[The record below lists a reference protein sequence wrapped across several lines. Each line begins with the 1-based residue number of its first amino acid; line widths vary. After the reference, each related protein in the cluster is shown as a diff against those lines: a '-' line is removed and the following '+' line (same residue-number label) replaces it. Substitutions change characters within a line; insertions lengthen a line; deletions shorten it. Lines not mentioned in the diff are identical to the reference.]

1 MKTSMTGKRIERIKQ
16 LVAWAALASA
26 VPLLAACGG
35 KYYQVTAT
43 DSGKSYYTRDIDRK
57 DGRVE
62 FTDKASGDE
71 VTLDSS
77 EVREITPQQY
87 RNALHK

>member
-1 MKTSMTGKRIERIKQ
+1 MKTAMTNKRA
-16 LVAWAALASA
+16 LAGAALAIA
-26 VPLLAACGG
+26 VALLAACGG
-35 KYYQVTAT
+35 KYYEVTAT
-43 DSGKSYYTRDIDRK
+43 DSGKSYYTRDVDRK
-57 DGRVE
+57 NGHVE

-87 RNALHK
+87 KNAVRK